1 VEDQPHST
9 YAQEIAKNIFTE
21 ILPYLNVF
29 RTEELSDEEVEQ
41 LKALHIIPDE
51 SAVEESQQEIT
62 VQTADGEKT
71 YQIDPETG
79 YAVDPDTGAFLDPTT
94 LQPVDLDSSDLD
106 GIVGV
111 ENKPVE
117 DDGTESSE
125 FTAGAGNAGQSSTTG
140 GRTQTTEEQSGGE
153 NAAGEESADEQSEE
167 SSGGDTDTG
176 QDETAAPESS
186 TTDETTPS
194 LSVGAGL

>member
-1 VEDQPHST
+1 
-9 YAQEIAKNIFTE
+9 
-21 ILPYLNVF
+21 
-29 RTEELSDEEVEQ
+29 VEQ

-71 YQIDPETG
+71 YQIDAETG
-79 YAVDPDTGAFLDPTT
+79 YAIDPDTGAFLDPAT
-94 LQPVDLDSSDLD
+94 LQPVDVDSSDLD

-125 FTAGAGNAGQSSTTG
+125 FTAGVGSTGQSSTAG
-140 GRTQTTEEQSGGE
+140 GQTQTTEEQSAGQQEQPDGE
-153 NAAGEESADEQSEE
+153 GTVDEQSEE

-176 QDETAAPESS
+176 QDEAAAPAGG